1 MAHNVVHGT
10 EIQKGVIMMVTPEN
24 IYQEFIIEGNE
35 LKNYKHEF
43 LKRIDLYYNQLNKN
57 V

>member
-1 MAHNVVHGT
+1 
-10 EIQKGVIMMVTPEN
+10 MMVTPEN

-43 LKRIDLYYNQLNKN
+43 LRRIDQFYGKK
-57 V
+57 